1 MFTTFLVSLAVAASA
16 VMGALL
22 LRPRQDA
29 HELRIPYAA
38 VSVAAVA
45 AALVVLGLWMV

>member
-1 MFTTFLVSLAVAASA
+1 MFTIFLVGLAAAASA

-22 LRPRQDA
+22 LRPKQDTN
-29 HELRIPYAA
+29 ELRIPYAA

-45 AALVVLGLWMV
+45 VGLVALGLWMV